1 MSNYKN
7 YFASYPIDRKDFI
20 VNLFR
25 IINLLNL
32 INNIFSVNLKYVCY
46 TVTNLMLSY
55 FMEGRYV
62 K

>member
-7 YFASYPIDRKDFI
+7 YFASYQIDRKDFI

-32 INNIFSVNLKYVCY
+32 INNIFFS
-46 TVTNLMLSY
+46 
-55 FMEGRYV
+55 
-62 K
+62 

>member
-32 INNIFSVNLKYVCY
+32 INNISVNPKYKCY
-46 TVTNLMLSY
+46 TVTNLILSY
-55 FMEGRYV
+55 FMQGRYV